1 MLSKSRI
8 KLIKSLASRKIRKRE
23 GLFVAEGHRLVGEL
37 LSVMQPAYV
46 AATAEWYEQGGA
58 GLSLSGCGTSVD
70 LNGATH
76 CDVIS
81 REELSKASLLQTP
94 QDVIA
99 IFPIPHYE
107 TTLDACA
114 TQALCVALDGI
125 QDPGNL
131 GTIVRLSDWF
141 GVHDIFC
148 SQATADI
155 FNPKAVQATMG
166 ALAHVRV
173 HYVDLE
179 AALSSLP
186 GTVPVYGT
194 ALEGEPIWSES
205 LTENGVIV
213 MGNEGNGVSAQV
225 RALCSRQLLIP
236 RYPAEA
242 LSTESLNVAMATGIV
257 LSEFRRQAYLRAHI
271 II

>member
-1 MLSKSRI
+1 MC
-8 KLIKSLASRKIRKRE
+8 
-23 GLFVAEGHRLVGEL
+23 
-37 LSVMQPAYV
+37 
-46 AATAEWYEQGGA
+46 GA
-58 GLSLSGCGTSVD
+58 GR
-70 LNGATH
+70 H
-76 CDVIS
+76 
-81 REELSKASLLQTP
+81 
-94 QDVIA
+94 
-99 IFPIPHYE
+99 
-107 TTLDACA
+107 
-114 TQALCVALDGI
+114 
-125 QDPGNL
+125 PGNL